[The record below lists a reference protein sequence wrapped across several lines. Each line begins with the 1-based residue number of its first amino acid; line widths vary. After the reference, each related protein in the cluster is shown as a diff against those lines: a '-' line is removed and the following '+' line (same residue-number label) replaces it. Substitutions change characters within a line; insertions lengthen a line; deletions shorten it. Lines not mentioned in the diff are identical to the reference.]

1 MPTYK
6 PELTQREQA
15 KYLSIARELEAAGTR
30 VDIPDEWQENA
41 RLLRITIAGSPESLI
56 IQLSPSIVL
65 YIFRVISGRTWRNP
79 SRIRGR
85 YTLGPGR
92 LSLLPRGTH
101 SVSIRPWTRF

>member
-65 YIFRVISGRTWRNP
+65 YS
-79 SRIRGR
+79 R
-85 YTLGPGR
+85 YTPGPGR